1 MSDIKSILKFT
12 PNPHP
17 SIKSIA
23 TALALAVA
31 CAAPALAAGSF
42 TSAQADQGHQLFN
55 NHCAECHRPDLTG
68 ALGPALKGPD
78 FAKRW
83 GGKPVEDFYQF
94 EHANMPANAPG
105 SLPKDQMLAITA
117 YILKQNGLT
126 PGSTPLSEAAAKDMK
141 MPGGGG

>member
-1 MSDIKSILKFT
+1 MLDITSTPKFP
-12 PNPHP
+12 PNPNR
-17 SIKSIA
+17 SIKCIVM
-23 TALALAVA
+23 ALAVV

-55 NHCAECHRPDLTG
+55 DHCAECHRPDLTG
-68 ALGPALKGPD
+68 ALGPALKGSD
-78 FAKRW
+78 FAKKW

-117 YILKQNGLT
+117 YILKQNGMT
-126 PGSTPLSEAAAKDMK
+126 PGSTALSEAAAKDMK
-141 MPGGGG
+141 MPGGV